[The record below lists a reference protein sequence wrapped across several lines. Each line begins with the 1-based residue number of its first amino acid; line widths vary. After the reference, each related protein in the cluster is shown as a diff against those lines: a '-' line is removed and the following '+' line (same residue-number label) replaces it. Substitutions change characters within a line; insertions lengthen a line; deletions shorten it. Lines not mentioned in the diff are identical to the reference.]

1 MTRRIAF
8 ILVALIALGLFAG
21 SAAAQVI
28 SGEQFIV
35 VRYYAGDVLVKTI
48 TVTPDGRSLQT
59 VPNAGLV
66 GSIDTAKAYLVE
78 GKIETPIG
86 LGGGSTGTGG
96 TGLESRDAYLIGP
109 EDRLAINV
117 WENEQLTRDVP
128 VRPDGMI
135 SMPLLG
141 DIHAAGMTV
150 RIEASFFFAN
160 EAQVGGAITQDMF
173 VGPLVELVL
182 RDQSYRGIPIKVRIP
197 IRKLLGFDIRECGGI
212 EEWLTRSSHSLKI
225 NGGSGWVRIGW
236 LNRSDTTS
244 VIVTG

>member
-117 WENEQLTRDVP
+117 WENEQLTRDVSERF
-128 VRPDGMI
+128 VDR
-135 SMPLLG
+135 
-141 DIHAAGMTV
+141 
-150 RIEASFFFAN
+150 
-160 EAQVGGAITQDMF
+160 GG
-173 VGPLVELVL
+173 GGVL
-182 RDQSYRGIPIKVRIP
+182 Q
-197 IRKLLGFDIRECGGI
+197 E
-212 EEWLTRSSHSLKI
+212 
-225 NGGSGWVRIGW
+225 
-236 LNRSDTTS
+236 
-244 VIVTG
+244 